1 MSLGEMSLGER
12 MRFRTRE
19 TLPAPS
25 AGLVF
30 LQKGNQV
37 LPLHAQCGG
46 TGISGPGSPARGPGR
61 GR

>member
-1 MSLGEMSLGER
+1 MSLGER

-37 LPLHAQCGG
+37 LPL
-46 TGISGPGSPARGPGR
+46 PA
-61 GR
+61 